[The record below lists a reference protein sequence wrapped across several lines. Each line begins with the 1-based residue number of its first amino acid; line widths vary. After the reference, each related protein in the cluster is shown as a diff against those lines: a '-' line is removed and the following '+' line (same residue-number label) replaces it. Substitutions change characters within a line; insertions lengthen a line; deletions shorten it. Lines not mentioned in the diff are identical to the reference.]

1 MTSAQTDFERH
12 VFTVSE
18 LNRTV
23 RDLLE
28 NGLGEIWIEGEISNL
43 ARPASGHMYFSLKDR
58 DAQVRCALFKG
69 RGRRLDFAPEAGM
82 MVRARARVGLY
93 EARGD
98 YQLIIEHLEP
108 AGAGALARAFEELK
122 KRLAA
127 EGLFDNERKRTPP
140 ALPARIGVVTSTSGA
155 AVRDVLHVL
164 ARRFPSVPIVLYP
177 VPVQGE
183 RAAPAIAN
191 MLAKAGRR
199 AECDV
204 LLLVR
209 GGGSL
214 EDLWPFNEEIV
225 ARAIVDCPLPV
236 ISGVGHEVDITIA
249 DFAAD
254 RRAPTPSAAAELVV
268 PDASAWLRNLANLD
282 RRLRAVTIRRL
293 RQGRDRHAGLRA
305 RLERQHPQK
314 RLQQLQQRRD
324 ELELR
329 LDRARRRLFATRRD
343 RLVQLQSRLQRVSP
357 SIRIERLRE
366 RTRQA
371 GERLHRAM
379 QQDLRTRDRRL
390 AGAVRALEA
399 VSPLATL
406 GRGYALVLRQDDG
419 SAVTDAAAVARGDAL
434 EVRLAKGRIDATV
447 TNVDPESDD

>member
-1 MTSAQTDFERH
+1 MTSAQAGPEIH

-28 NGLGEIWIEGEISNL
+28 SGLGEIWIEGDLSNL
-43 ARPASGHMYFSLKDR
+43 ARPASGHVYFSLKDR
-58 DAQVRCALFKG
+58 DAQVRCALFRG
-69 RGRRLDFAPEAGM
+69 RGRRLDFVPEAGM
-82 MVRARARVGLY
+82 TVRARARVGLY

-127 EGLFDNERKRTPP
+127 EGLFDAERKRTPP
-140 ALPARIGVVTSTSGA
+140 PLPARIGVVTSPSGA
-155 AVRDVLHVL
+155 AVRDVLQVL
-164 ARRFPSVPIVLYP
+164 ARRFPAVPVVLYP

-183 RAAPAIAN
+183 RAAPAIAR

-214 EDLWPFNEEIV
+214 EDLWPFNEEAV
-225 ARAIVDCPLPV
+225 ARAIVDCPTPV

-254 RRAPTPSAAAELVV
+254 LRAPTPSAAAELVV
-268 PDASAWLRNLANLD
+268 PDAAAWLRGLDNLD
-282 RRLRAVTIRRL
+282 RRLRAVVRRRL
-293 RQGRDRHAGLRA
+293 RQVRDRHAGLRA
-305 RLERQHPQK
+305 RLERQHPRK

-329 LDRARRRLFATRRD
+329 LDRARRRVFSTRRE
-343 RLVQLQSRLQRVSP
+343 RLLQVQSRLRRVSP
-357 SIRIERLRE
+357 SLRIEPLRE
-366 RTRQA
+366 RTRHA

-379 QQDLRTRDRRL
+379 QQDLRVRDRRL

-406 GRGYALVLRQDDG
+406 GRGYALVLRRDDG
-419 SAVTDAAAVARGDAL
+419 SAVTDAAALACGDAL
-434 EVRLAKGRIDATV
+434 EVRLARGRIDATV
-447 TNVDPESDD
+447 TGIHPEPED